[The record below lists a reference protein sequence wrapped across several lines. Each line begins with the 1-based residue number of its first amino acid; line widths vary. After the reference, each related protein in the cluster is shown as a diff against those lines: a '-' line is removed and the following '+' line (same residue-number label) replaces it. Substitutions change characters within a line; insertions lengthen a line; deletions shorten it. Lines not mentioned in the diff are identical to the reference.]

1 MKIAIIGGGAGGLAA
16 ASACAEH
23 AQVTIYEKQ
32 PRLGRKLLATGNGR
46 CNLTNQNTDLTHFHG
61 KNTAFAQ
68 YALEAFPPEKV
79 EEIFASLG
87 VATVLED
94 WGRVFP
100 RSGQAQ
106 AVLDNLRLFLQL
118 QGVEEMADTPIKS
131 IIPTKGGFNLVSE
144 KGKFFA
150 DKVIIAS
157 GSAAAPNLGG
167 SMDSYRLLTDLG
179 HQLVPVSEAI
189 VQLKSSFGAI
199 KALSGQKFNGTAQL
213 IINDRPQRKE
223 AGEILFT
230 DYGLSG
236 LPILQL
242 SAQAVQ
248 NLNKKKDVT
257 VALDLIPDYSLEEFL
272 AYLTA
277 RKNMRAKISLEDFLT
292 GFFSKRIAQQ
302 LIKAALNTPL
312 SRLSAS
318 LSAKELEALASTAKA
333 WRFAI
338 SGSMG
343 LKNAQAASGGIAT
356 ADFDPETMESKLI
369 KNLYACG
376 EVLDITGD
384 CGGFNLQWAWAS
396 GFLAGFSA
404 AENTV

>member
-16 ASACAEH
+16 ALACAGK
-23 AQVTIYEKQ
+23 AQVTIYEKE

-46 CNLTNQNTDLTHFHG
+46 CNLTNRHTDLTRYHG

-68 YALEAFPPEKV
+68 YALEAFPPKKV

-94 WGRVFP
+94 WGRIFP

-106 AVLDNLRLFLQL
+106 AVLDNLRLFLKL
-118 QGVEEMADTPIKS
+118 KGAEEMVDCPIKS
-131 IIPTKGGFNLVSE
+131 IVPLKKGFNLISE

-157 GSAAAPNLGG
+157 GSAAAPHLGG

-199 KALSGQKFNGTAQL
+199 KALSGQKFNGSAQL
-213 IINDRPQRKE
+213 IIDGRPQRKE
-223 AGEILFT
+223 DGEILFT

-242 SAQAVQ
+242 SASAIQS
-248 NLNKKKDVT
+248 LNKKKSVT
-257 VALDLIPDYSLEEFL
+257 IALDLVPEYTLKEFG
-272 AYLTA
+272 AFLTA
-277 RKNMRAKISLEDFLT
+277 RKNQRSQIPLEDFLS
-292 GFFSKRIAQQ
+292 GFFPKRIAQQ
-302 LIKAALNTPL
+302 LIKSAINAPL
-312 SRLSAS
+312 SRLSQS
-318 LSAKELEALASTAKA
+318 LTAEELEAIAQTAKA
-333 WRFAI
+333 WQFPI

-343 LKNAQAASGGIAT
+343 FKNAQAASGGIAT
-356 ADFDPETMESKLI
+356 CDFHAETLESKII
-369 KNLYACG
+369 KNLYTCG
-376 EVLDITGD
+376 EILDITGD

-404 AENTV
+404 AKNTV

>member
-1 MKIAIIGGGAGGLAA
+1 MKIAIIGGGASGLAA
-16 ASACAEH
+16 AYACAKH

-46 CNLTNQNTDLTHFHG
+46 CNLTNQNTDLTRYHG

-68 YALEAFPPEKV
+68 YALETFPPQKV

-106 AVLDNLRLFLQL
+106 AVLDNLRLFMQL
-118 QGVEEMADTPIKS
+118 NGVEEIVDCPIKS
-131 IIPTKGGFNLVSE
+131 IVPAKSGFNLISD
-144 KGKFFA
+144 KGKFYA

-167 SMDSYRLLTDLG
+167 SMDSYRLLSDLG

-213 IINDRPQRKE
+213 IVNNRPLRKE
-223 AGEILFT
+223 EGEILFT

-248 NLNKKKDVT
+248 NLNKKNAVT
-257 VALDLIPDYSLEEFL
+257 IVLDLVPDYSLEEFC
-272 AYLTA
+272 AYLTS
-277 RKNMRAKISLEDFLT
+277 RKSLRGKIALEDFLT
-292 GFFSKRIAQQ
+292 GFFPKRIAQQ

-312 SRLSAS
+312 SRLSES
-318 LSAKELEALASTAKA
+318 LSAKELESIASTAKA
-333 WRFAI
+333 WQFAI
-338 SGSMG
+338 CGSMG

-356 ADFDPETMESKLI
+356 SDFDPQTLESKLV

-404 AENTV
+404 AKNTV